1 MSNWTKE
8 AAEQA
13 QDKINLSKAKAI
25 RVKSANEQGYQEFL
39 VVPSAKR
46 TETPHKRG
54 NPKTATTHAAK
65 PERES
70 GAARAKPQRKKN
82 PEYNIQ
88 KEYVQEMG
96 RRYPHILIFSDAA
109 AHVAKSM
116 IQQVRANAL
125 QSKGQKW
132 PDLFVAQPSG
142 DYAGLF
148 LEFKAE
154 TPYKVDGVT
163 LKKSDHVEAQRNTME
178 ELTQRGYQCWF
189 VWTVEMAV
197 EVTKKYLN
205 P

>member
-1 MSNWTKE
+1 MTNWTQSDVDKAE
-8 AAEQA
+8 AKISAAMDKWPKGKWVFASEDTERAEM
-13 QDKINLSKAKAI
+13 
-25 RVKSANEQGYQEFL
+25 
-39 VVPSAKR
+39 
-46 TETPHKRG
+46 PHTVRS
-54 NPKTATTHAAK
+54 PKTATAHAEK
-65 PERES
+65 VERES
-70 GAARAKPQRKKN
+70 GAAMAKPQRKKN

-132 PDLFVAQPSG
+132 PDVMVAQPSG

-189 VWTVEMAV
+189 VWSVEMAI
-197 EVTKKYLN
+197 EVTEKYLN
-205 P
+205 Q

>member
-25 RVKSANEQGYQEFL
+25 RVKSANKQGYQDFL
-39 VVPSAKR
+39 TIKPFKPRNSPSNKR
-46 TETPHKRG
+46 
-54 NPKTATTHAAK
+54 NPKTATNVGAK
-65 PERES
+65 VERES